1 MIRLTCLLVLLGSLL
16 AGCSSSPKSGHANPA
31 SRQPA
36 GAYTDSQGYQDE
48 QPFANDEPAI
58 DGLYDSGYD
67 ESLYSPFSF
76 N

>member
-1 MIRLTCLLVLLGSLL
+1 MIRLTCVLALLVSGL
-16 AGCSSSPKSGHANPA
+16 AACSSSPKSGHSNPA

-36 GAYTDSQGYQDE
+36 GAYTNSPGYQDE
-48 QPFANDEPAI
+48 EPFANDEPAI